1 MLGVNLHEVHDSTLS
16 MHSLPEAVFCLPE
29 GITYRVGVGERP
41 TDPTTNSLGLE
52 RTSMGLRLRGRSAVT
67 LMHRLGRVRDLCRQ
81 RPYPE
86 TARGRARK
94 SIDAN
99 PRLEHP

>member
-1 MLGVNLHEVHDSTLS
+1 MLGVNLHEAHDSTLF

-52 RTSMGLRLRGRSAVT
+52 RSSMGLRLRGRSAVFLT
-67 LMHRLGRVRDLCRQ
+67 QDLCRLQ
-81 RPYPE
+81 FIQPPKPADDVKNCVKVINYTVNTQE
-86 TARGRARK
+86 K
-94 SIDAN
+94 K
-99 PRLEHP
+99 